1 MNGQAITFD
10 FHNTLA
16 HCDPWF
22 DLEVH
27 HLPSAFLRWL
37 ADHGGPVRSD
47 ETLADA
53 DAAYRRLRHAIVE
66 HGNELPA
73 EACVAYVLD
82 DLGIAVDDATVERG
96 VATLM
101 RATLAEAEPTH
112 GAIETVRALAETG
125 VPLGIVSSAVYH
137 PFLDWTLERFGIR
150 DAFRDVTTSAS
161 AGFYKSRPELYLH
174 AVARLDAV
182 PERTV
187 HVGDSWRF
195 DVDGARRA
203 GLRTVW
209 LRRADASLPAGGAAP
224 DLTVRTL
231 VGAAPRI
238 LTLLAGAGA

>member
-27 HLPSAFLRWL
+27 HLPSAFLRWW
-37 ADHGGPVRSD
+37 ASEGGRAQPDDV
-47 ETLADA
+47 LQDA
-53 DAAYRRLRHAIVE
+53 DAAYRRLRQAIVE
-66 HGNELPA
+66 HGVEQPA

-96 VATLM
+96 VASLM
-101 RATLAEAEPTH
+101 RSTLGAAEPTS
-112 GAIETVRALAETG
+112 GAIETVRALAATG
-125 VPLGIVSSAVYH
+125 IPLGIVSSAVYH

-150 DAFRDVTTSAS
+150 DAFRDVVTSAS
-161 AGFYKSRPELYLH
+161 AGYYKSRPELYWH
-174 AVARLDAV
+174 AVSRLDAV
-182 PERTV
+182 PEQTV

-209 LRRADASLPAGGAAP
+209 VRRDDAALPAGGAPP
-224 DLTVRTL
+224 DLALASL

-238 LTLLAGAGA
+238 LSLLGGAGA